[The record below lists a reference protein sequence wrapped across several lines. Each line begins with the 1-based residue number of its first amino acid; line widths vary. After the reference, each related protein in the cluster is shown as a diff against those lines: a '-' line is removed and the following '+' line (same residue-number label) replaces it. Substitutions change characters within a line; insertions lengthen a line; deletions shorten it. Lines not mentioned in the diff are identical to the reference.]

1 MHFVNMVGTGLSA
14 IEQTANISPL
24 ANLEV
29 HRPFVR
35 PAVHCFAIFA
45 AGVLLCGCTRASVQ
59 ANGFGGDSNQG
70 AYLIQKF
77 GCGTCHTIPGIADA
91 DGQVGPP
98 LNAMGQRVYL
108 AGKLRNTPDNMV
120 RWLRD
125 PQAVVPENVMPNM
138 GLTKAQARD
147 VAAYLYT
154 LE

>member
-59 ANGFGGDSNQG
+59 ANGFGGTQTRGRISSKNL
-70 AYLIQKF
+70 AAVHVILF
-77 GCGTCHTIPGIADA
+77 
-91 DGQVGPP
+91 QVS
-98 LNAMGQRVYL
+98 L
-108 AGKLRNTPDNMV
+108 
-120 RWLRD
+120 
-125 PQAVVPENVMPNM
+125 MPM
-138 GLTKAQARD
+138 DRLGRLSTR
-147 VAAYLYT
+147 
-154 LE
+154 